1 MAAQPRDMMR
11 AIPLRLPAM
20 RILLALLLVAASYAV
35 DAAEARR
42 YAILSLIGDRLLI
55 SEYVPPATP
64 NGIESNT
71 QNFVHLEDPSL
82 EKTALVAVDEAI
94 KKAIPTAKPVMLF
107 AQDGR
112 IYTAQERVLDE
123 GGNSLHMLDYIRG
136 LLMGQ
141 DVTHLILVTKVR
153 QPARLQVDRAQ
164 VGSGVLEGLGFY
176 VDATLPIKDTTT
188 GKTGLGFVAP
198 FAYFK
203 VTLVDLANN
212 KVVKEER
219 VAGSTVVGWGQFT
232 DTFNPWTDLPGER
245 KVQLLQG
252 VIRAEIARVVP
263 RIVRQ

>member
-1 MAAQPRDMMR
+1 
-11 AIPLRLPAM
+11 M
-20 RILLALLLVAASYAV
+20 RILLALVLVIATSTV

-42 YAILSLIGDRLLI
+42 YAVLSLIGDRLLI
-55 SEYVPPATP
+55 SEYLPPSTP
-64 NGIESNT
+64 NGVDSNT
-71 QNFVHLEDPSL
+71 QNFLQLEDATL
-82 EKTALVAVDEAI
+82 EKTALAAVDEAI
-94 KKAIPTAKPVMLF
+94 RKTVPTAKPVLLF

-112 IYTAQERVLDE
+112 IYTAQEKVLDE

-153 QPARLQVDRAQ
+153 QQARLQLDRAQ

-176 VDATLPIKDTTT
+176 IDASLPIKDTST

-203 VTLVDLANN
+203 VTLVDLA
-212 KVVKEER
+212 KSSVVKEER
-219 VAGSTVVGWGQFT
+219 VSGSTSAVVGQFT
-232 DTFNPWTDLPGER
+232 DTFNPWTNLPGER

-252 VIRAEIARVVP
+252 VIRAEVARVVP